1 MTSKKLN
8 SVVAF
13 RDHKSDLGLL
23 KRQTYVESAGSPLLF
38 LLYFLQVYMTK
49 FIYGN
54 QELVKELKE
63 FVMNTISDLSDYVK
77 EKKDHVKD
85 NHKYLLDDM
94 QSIKF
99 TALQNAFDKSLKDQ
113 ANFYRI

>member
-8 SVVAF
+8 SVVVF

-38 LLYFLQVYMTK
+38 LPYFLQVYMTK
-49 FIYGN
+49 FIYDN
-54 QELVKELKE
+54 QELVQELKE

-77 EKKDHVKD
+77 EKKI
-85 NHKYLLDDM
+85 M
-94 QSIKF
+94 S
-99 TALQNAFDKSLKDQ
+99 
-113 ANFYRI
+113 RIITNIY